1 MASKIVE
8 SDSFNRWI
16 VEKLAEYRDRLQ
28 HNEVSVWKQ
37 ISLDLSNELE
47 LNCSDLRWQDLSRY
61 FKRSLVFKLSH
72 RKLTDD
78 QGLID
83 RLQYPYLRKV
93 YVVTIKLYERY
104 QSEGEHG
111 RSGNSSEIED
121 NKLFIKYLMDGRYDP
136 DVVAAFRRRSRK
148 GMRIYVNINVADPA
162 YNLPEDVKK
171 LLLQMEHNRKERPH
185 RHTEGNRE
193 ERESSPVVLD
203 GVPVAIED
211 GSPRET
217 EISVRD
223 LLERESFS
231 VNTQEYD
238 EIIKESLERELSPVP
253 KRRRVSFETHSIE
266 IWLESHE
273 VLNASLSSIAAAGGH
288 QEDPLH
294 MSGRSGTQRLD
305 LSKSI
310 AVDSSVS
317 EPTVRSQ
324 PATLI
329 VASQSNGAVT
339 ATADFSHEIIRI
351 KQEPV
356 EEEVVKTVGNSV
368 QCSSKSGG
376 FPLDLTFKDSPDDG
390 EDASIAAVEPT
401 TVNNVSITTARSQCS
416 PKSIDQGSS
425 AVVQSQQLVRIKQ
438 EPAVKEKLG
447 QHESTSVLPPDFFAD
462 CSPESDTVAVSRN
475 VSSYMSS
482 TTENRE
488 ADSISP
494 GRCVDQGTFDP
505 VSNRT
510 VAGISKLQQQSVRIK
525 LEPAEKDVKVNE
537 KVGQLES
544 TSILPPDFFA
554 DCSSVSDSDEI
565 EFEAVARSSTTDN
578 SSNLTMIENREA
590 DSISPGCCVD
600 QGTFDTVPNR
610 TVEGIIKKLSNTT
623 QESVQITQDVADKD
637 NLNVE
642 ESVLPPDFFC
652 DHLSVSEDEASDDV
666 VASKVTEMTAKNH
679 SSSHNSSRTPSGPV
693 ASSVDGTSKS
703 SAQQCSLPAVR
714 HLAAKRISL
723 LNDSMNDTP
732 LFNNSLESV
741 PQYCILK
748 KRHRL
753 RTPLVDT
760 DQNVLLSA
768 VAASDDGAALEGRL
782 PNHDQSVCA
791 PQSLDLSAD
800 VYSMASAKDSFDQLI
815 QPVAKTFRRSEQ
827 DDLDNSTE
835 IADQPLMQRFDIS
848 LHLESQSQNRHV
860 YMRDLQN
867 IKLPAVS
874 VNEPGPEKRNH
885 ATARDTPN
893 RSSDS
898 SRLVPQESPPM
909 ATSPTAIAP
918 RVQEEHASLQPTIES
933 RLRFQVVLRS
943 CWPELFSK
951 TGTFGD
957 FYELLSILAVNL
969 FPRIRPTDINQVM
982 ALWPMFSAIASQIA
996 FGTCLPAGP
1005 QQSTRTA
1012 VVAANNAES
1021 LGTSQHSDG
1030 YSCGVVD
1037 RQGCTAEKDEEL
1049 SQNDARSRIKV
1060 SPSSVLI
1067 IEISED
1073 SDTEDLPVRKKRG
1086 YRVRQ
1091 CPQNLVAK
1099 DV

>member
-800 VYSMASAKDSFDQLI
+800 VYSM
-815 QPVAKTFRRSEQ
+815 
-827 DDLDNSTE
+827 
-835 IADQPLMQRFDIS
+835 
-848 LHLESQSQNRHV
+848 
-860 YMRDLQN
+860 
-867 IKLPAVS
+867 
-874 VNEPGPEKRNH
+874 NEPGPEKRNH

-898 SRLVPQESPPM
+898 SRLFISFDYGTEQVPQESPPM